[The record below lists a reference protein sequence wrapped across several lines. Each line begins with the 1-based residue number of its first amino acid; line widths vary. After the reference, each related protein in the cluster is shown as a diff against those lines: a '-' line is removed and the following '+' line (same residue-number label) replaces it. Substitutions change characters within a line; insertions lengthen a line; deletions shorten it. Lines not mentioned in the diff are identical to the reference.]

1 MELDNKSKF
10 FWIGLFVSGGL
21 VLFLTAIFY
30 FTDDSIDTEYK
41 FSVIFESGMG
51 INSGSEV
58 KMLGQQIGQV
68 SNVRILDGRN
78 GVVVELSINDKL
90 GIMIPNN
97 STFQVKASIF
107 GETHVKVEPGDG
119 TDYIEVGELLT
130 GEISTES
137 YDIDPVVKDLSAF
150 SRQLSSTLTDKE
162 VRALKSIINNTDS
175 LVNETK
181 NSLMVSEE
189 INKIIKNMEIFSS
202 ELKSVGL
209 NIGEEF
215 QPKVAKIDSILIEIE
230 NFSNSLEVATKGLES
245 FSSSAESFDSSMQT
259 LQVLIDE
266 MNEGKGT
273 LGKLLKD
280 ESLYDNLNEVVDNAK
295 GLIEDVKKNPTKYVK
310 AYWQGRK

>member
-10 FWIGLFVSGGL
+10 FWIGLFVSVGL

-30 FTDDSIDTEYK
+30 FADDSIDTEYK
-41 FSVIFESGMG
+41 FSVIFENGMG
-51 INSGSEV
+51 ITSGNEV

-107 GETHVKVEPGDG
+107 GETHITVNPGDG
-119 TDYIEVGELLT
+119 ADYIEIGELLT
-130 GEISTES
+130 GEISTEA

-181 NSLMVSEE
+181 NTLMLSEE

-209 NIGEEF
+209 NLGEEF
-215 QPKVAKIDSILIEIE
+215 QPKAAKIDSILIEIE
-230 NFSNSLEVATKGLES
+230 NFSNSLEIATKGLES
-245 FSSSAESFDSSMQT
+245 FSSSADSFDNSMST
-259 LQVLIDE
+259 LKSLVDE

-280 ESLYDNLNEVVDNAK
+280 ESLYNNLNEVVDNAK
-295 GLIEDVKKNPTKYVK
+295 ELVDDVKKNPAKYVK